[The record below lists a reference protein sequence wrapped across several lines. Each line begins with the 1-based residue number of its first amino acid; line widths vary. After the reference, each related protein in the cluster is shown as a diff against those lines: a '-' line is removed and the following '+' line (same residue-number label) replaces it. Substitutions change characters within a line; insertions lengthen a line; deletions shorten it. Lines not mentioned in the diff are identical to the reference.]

1 MEMIEEG
8 GEEEHAFDETEDSN
22 PPGEDGENPEG
33 EGEPAAE
40 GLSLCLSGW
49 LYVLKPERMF
59 Q

>member
-49 LYVLKPERMF
+49 LAVCLKT
-59 Q
+59 